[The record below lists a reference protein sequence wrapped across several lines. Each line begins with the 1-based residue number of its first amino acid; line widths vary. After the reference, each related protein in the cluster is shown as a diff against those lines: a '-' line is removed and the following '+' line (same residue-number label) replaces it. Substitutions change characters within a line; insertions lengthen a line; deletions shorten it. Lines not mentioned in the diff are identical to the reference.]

1 MISITQLGRRSNNK
15 SCKIAYHAHRYLIH
29 SGPID
34 MYPVLFIDFFHTY
47 LVKMV
52 TWTHFFKN
60 ATHSGDSLKRWL
72 LLYVY
77 TDENGDFWTRWCHT
91 SYIPLAIRFLQ
102 CVWAMLPYFHRFS
115 VCMEGQ
121 VKTIGI
127 RYLWTR
133 IFLKNIRICVDIRGL
148 ILTYLQSIVPKCF

>member
-1 MISITQLGRRSNNK
+1 MQNSIPCTQISYTFRP
-15 SCKIAYHAHRYLIH
+15 HRYV
-29 SGPID
+29 SGFV
-34 MYPVLFIDFFHTY
+34 YRFFSHV

-102 CVWAMLPYFHRFS
+102 GVWAMLPYFHRFS

-121 VKTIGI
+121 VKRIGI

-133 IFLKNIRICVDIRGL
+133 IFFKNIRICVDIRGL